1 LHEAVG
7 AFLLTKQVAGCT
19 SATIS
24 TYRWWLQHFTVAVG
38 NVTSITVRQF
48 FAGLQHRSVSH
59 QHQAF
64 RTLRTFFRWCI
75 ETDALT
81 DNPLRGFTMRTP
93 KTLPTVPTDDELR
106 AVLTA
111 CPATLEGTRNRAL
124 ILVFADSALRAS
136 EVLRLLIEDWRP
148 ADRGLFVR
156 AGKGRKDRVSF
167 IEATTTRALKAWLSM
182 HPAPSPESFL
192 FTDRHGRPLKPRHLI
207 QILHRL
213 SAKASLPTHRRL
225 HPHAL
230 RHFAATSWLRA
241 GVGLEEVRRL
251 LGHESLNTTLRYSSL
266 VGADLQ
272 RAHHKAGAIERLR
285 LDWPPTG
292 GPLGTLKNG

>member
-1 LHEAVG
+1 LGEAVE
-7 AFLLTKQVAGCT
+7 AFLLTKQIAGCT

-24 TYRWWLQHFTVAVG
+24 TYRWWLQRFTGAVSD
-38 NVTSITVRQF
+38 VTPITARQF
-48 FAGLQHRSVSH
+48 FAGLQHRSASH

-75 ETDALT
+75 ETRALT

-106 AVLTA
+106 TVLTA

-124 ILVFADSALRAS
+124 ILVLADSALRAS
-136 EVLRLLIEDWRP
+136 EALHLLVEDWRP
-148 ADRGLFVR
+148 ADRGIFVR

-167 IEATTTRALKAWLSM
+167 IEATTTRALKTWLAM

-192 FTDRHGRPLKPRHLI
+192 FTDRRGRSLKPRHLV

-213 SAKASLPTHRRL
+213 SAKAGLMPSRRL

-230 RHFAATSWLRA
+230 RHFAATSWLRGGA
-241 GVGLEEVRRL
+241 GLDEVRRL
-251 LGHESLNTTLRYSSL
+251 LGHESLVTTLRYSSL

-272 RAHHKAGAIERLR
+272 RAHRQASAIERLR
-285 LDWPPTG
+285 LDG
-292 GPLGTLKNG
+292 